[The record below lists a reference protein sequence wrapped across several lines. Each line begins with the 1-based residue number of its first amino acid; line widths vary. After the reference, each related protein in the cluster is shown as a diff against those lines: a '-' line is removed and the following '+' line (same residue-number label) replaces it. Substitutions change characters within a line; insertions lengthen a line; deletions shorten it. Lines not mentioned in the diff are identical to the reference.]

1 MSRFYTKNWF
11 CYVAPFLLFFSL
23 SEAATYLP
31 EWYFHLYLAKIILTT
46 GLLWA
51 WRSKFYN
58 DLMSKLTSSQFI
70 ISLLAGTIAAATW
83 LSCITLELITLPTL
97 TIPEQWPLVLKVFVV
112 GFICLGASLIVPIL
126 SELFWRSFML
136 RYLIEQNFKTV
147 AIGQFQFFSFI
158 VVVAL
163 TTLPSNYTIP
173 VAITSIVQ
181 NTLIVWQKNL
191 RCCIVANVI
200 TSVALTLYCLLYG
213 YQIL

>member
-23 SEAATYLP
+23 SEAETYLP
-31 EWYFHLYLAKIILTT
+31 NWYFHLYLAKIFLTT
-46 GLLWA
+46 SLLWA

-58 DLMSKLTSSQFI
+58 DLTTKLTSSQLI
-70 ISLLAGTIAAATW
+70 ISLIAGTIAAATW
-83 LSCITLELITLPTL
+83 FSCITFELITLPAL

-112 GFICLGASLIVPIL
+112 SFICLGASLIVPIL

-147 AIGQFQFFSFI
+147 SIGQFQFFSFI

-163 TTLPSNYTIP
+163 TTLPSSYAIP
-173 VAITSIVQ
+173 VAITSIIQ

-191 RCCIVANVI
+191 RCCILANVL
-200 TSVALTLYCLLYG
+200 TSTALTLYCLLYG